1 MARVPITVMGFRC
14 ERCGYEWIPR
24 NGDQEPATCPKC
36 RSPYW
41 NRPRKSMMVY
51 DDFRVKIAAA
61 LEAAPRPLTW
71 TEVRTAAALPQLF
84 PNNQWVHRLESDIG
98 LKRTRDAAGGMIHWQ
113 INDAAA

>member
-1 MARVPITVMGFRC
+1 
-14 ERCGYEWIPR
+14 
-24 NGDQEPATCPKC
+24 
-36 RSPYW
+36 
-41 NRPRKSMMVY
+41 MMVY

-113 INDAAA
+113 INDAAAATDVSTPKTPKPRRARPSRQSGDME